1 MLRTEKINKINCV
14 LSEYFSKHRGE
25 TVRAKEMMAEFI
37 RAGIFTED
45 RKNGLPIRQFL
56 RELDEEENL
65 NLIPFVL
72 AERKAVNTNW
82 YFSDVLAQSKFN
94 DIHPEKILY
103 IDKEIAKTQPR
114 KERDEDYVI
123 NLCDKILGLKA
134 SRQHRFDF
142 LVGDTGA
149 MLPVDAYYPTLNLVI
164 EYRER
169 QHTESV
175 KFWNKTT
182 ASGIPRDEQ
191 RAKYDQ
197 RRRDILPKHG
207 IKLVEIS
214 YYDLKYGSNKRLLRN
229 EECDRE
235 VIDRLLKSE

>member
-1 MLRTEKINKINCV
+1 MLRTEKINKINSV
-14 LSEYFSKHRGE
+14 LSDYFSKHRGE

-45 RKNGLPIRQFL
+45 RKNGLPIRQLL
-56 RELDEEENL
+56 RELDEEDNL
-65 NLIPFVL
+65 NLIPFVI

-82 YFSDVLAQSKFN
+82 YFSDVSTQSKLN
-94 DIHPEKILY
+94 DSHPEKIQNLE
-103 IDKEIAKTQPR
+103 KVTSKTQPR

-149 MLPVDAYYPTLNLVI
+149 NLPVDAYYPTLNLVI
-164 EYRER
+164 EYREQ

-182 ASGIPRDEQ
+182 ASGISRDEQ

-214 YYDLKYGSNKRLLRN
+214 YSDLKHGSNKRLLRN

-235 VIDRLLKSE
+235 VIDKFLKSE